1 MAIMVLQPC
10 GARRAQRAALSAW
23 QGHSCVQVSAWQQAG
38 AQTRRPRRPTQA
50 ARPQGAWSQ
59 DPCPSPAA
67 RGSPPWSCR
76 CPCAA
81 WHKAA
86 PARTTGRAGGGGG
99 VPESLQCLGGP
110 PGACHAWV
118 DPLGPAATHNVL
130 PGLHARRAPL
140 LWRLVG
146 ARNAARPQRLLDL
159 HSPAGQRGVD
169 AAAARQPAVTRG
181 AGRHTRISRAPA
193 RAAGPAPAPG
203 GGARPRAGPPRP
215 PRRGPPP
222 TPPPPATVARL
233 PTRAAAAPPPP
244 GPLSSRAGRSQ
255 GNGSPHK
262 RRRIGSCPFEA
273 APWGCPRMAAP
284 WWRPPRTPRPAP
296 LGAAGGV
303 ASPGRLLLAC
313 GAAGR
318 GGHGSGV
325 AARTRRDGGR
335 GDCCMAGRRGALPAR
350 LAGWQHTS
358 FSAGISSF
366 LSQSLQAAPGRVRL
380 WGLRGCAAAR
390 RAGAHQAP
398 FPSETPCSA
407 IAPQVRCA
415 AELLVLCC
423 RLPAGARLVLRRR
436 DTPSSI
442 SPRQRQPSCPICALS
457 LLTHPSQSTSY
468 LTVPATALRG
478 PVIAKSKRHGI
489 GRPRTQLGRA
499 ATSETSI

>member
-1 MAIMVLQPC
+1 MVLQPC

-193 RAAGPAPAPG
+193 S
-203 GGARPRAGPPRP
+203 
-215 PRRGPPP
+215 
-222 TPPPPATVARL
+222 
-233 PTRAAAAPPPP
+233 APPPP
-244 GPLSSRAGRSQ
+244 PQQWRASQHAQPQPRPHLGHCPVGLAGHKVTAAPTKEGESAPVLSRRHRGDALEWQLHGGDLLEHLGLHRWARQAVWRHRGGCCWPVGLRGGAGTAAGWQRARGATGDGGIAAWRGGGAPSPPGWRAGSTPPFLL
-255 GNGSPHK
+255 GSP
-262 RRRIGSCPFEA
+262 RSC
-273 APWGCPRMAAP
+273 R
-284 WWRPPRTPRPAP
+284 
-296 LGAAGGV
+296 
-303 ASPGRLLLAC
+303 SPC
-313 GAAGR
+313 KQ
-318 GGHGSGV
+318 
-325 AARTRRDGGR
+325 
-335 GDCCMAGRRGALPAR
+335 RRGAS
-350 LAGWQHTS
+350 G
-358 FSAGISSF
+358 FG
-366 LSQSLQAAPGRVRL
+366 
-380 WGLRGCAAAR
+380 GCAAAR
-390 RAGAHQAP
+390 LHDAPGLTRHPSPARRLALPLRPRSAVLLSCSYCVVASLRA
-398 FPSETPCSA
+398 
-407 IAPQVRCA
+407 R
-415 AELLVLCC
+415 VLC
-423 RLPAGARLVLRRR
+423 
-436 DTPSSI
+436 
-442 SPRQRQPSCPICALS
+442 
-457 LLTHPSQSTSY
+457 
-468 LTVPATALRG
+468 
-478 PVIAKSKRHGI
+478 
-489 GRPRTQLGRA
+489 
-499 ATSETSI
+499 